1 MKLLCF
7 VRIRRAVFACAL
19 VVLGP
24 AILSAQEPRLANVST
39 LARVGTGG
47 ETLTAGFVV
56 TGTTNKQVVI
66 RAVGP
71 TLQTAF
77 GVAGVLAN
85 PALTVFGPGSSTLIV
100 AENDDWNVA
109 DAATFAAV
117 GAFSLTPNSKDAAI
131 VITLAPGSYTARVS
145 GMGGTSGIALVEVY
159 EVGTTGGK
167 FVNLSTLA
175 QVGGTAGVLTPGFVI
190 TPGGGTRKLLI
201 RAAGPALA
209 QLNVQGFLPNPS
221 LTLTRT
227 DTSPAVVIATNDDW
241 GSPVGSGTASGN
253 TLTSVFQANG
263 AFAFPQGSRDA
274 ALLIDLPPGNYTV
287 QATDIAGGSG
297 LAIVEVY
304 DLSPLQ
310 PAIVTVAALK
320 ATADES
326 GSNNGEFVFTRSGAT
341 ALPLTVRYGIGGSA
355 GNGSD
360 YLTLP
365 GTITI
370 PVGAS
375 SATLPVL
382 VNPDLQTEGTDT
394 VVVSL
399 LTDSNYVLGYP
410 GSATVTITDSP
421 ATLYVAN
428 IRPETSALGSTASG
442 TATILLSADG
452 KLAAIS
458 TSVSNLSSSVVSAH
472 LRISPGGDFVFSL
485 PYGSSGTAHWLFP
498 ATGNYSSAQLLEAL
512 KNGNIYVGL
521 DTATFPQGEVRGTFV
536 QGAGSQVFTP
546 PAPPPTVAL
555 TNVSSIE
562 AARFLTQATF
572 GPKKSEIDALTGGSI
587 DAWITAQL
595 ALPFSSH
602 RAAVIADHATFG
614 GSPSVSNFNAIHPPN
629 RQAAW
634 WKHALT
640 APDQLRQ
647 RMVFALSQIFV
658 VSDVSLGDDSRAQPL
673 AAYYDLLGNG
683 AFGNFRTLLETVTLN
698 PLMGENLSSLRNAKA
713 NPATGTTPDE
723 NYAREIMQLFTIGLN
738 QLQPDGTL
746 ILGEDGLPIP
756 TYNQKTITEMAKI
769 FTGWAY
775 PSTSTNPTAFRT
787 AGRNYYNP
795 LQLFPDWHEDGAK
808 DLSPVRAASVS
819 AGLGGTKDLEIALD
833 ALFEHQNTPP
843 FIARRLIQR
852 LVTSNPSPA
861 YVYRVAQK
869 FVNNGSGVRGDLA
882 AVVRAVLTDFEAR
895 SPLVAANPTSGKLK
909 EPILRLTA
917 FLRAFNA
924 TANSGRYSGH
934 LVLLNDVPITGTS
947 TYAAPARSAT
957 ANSSTLLTNTQ
968 TALAQAPLRSPTV
981 FNFFGPDYVLPGP
994 LAAAGLVAPEFE
1006 ITDDTYATL
1015 VPNSLRS
1022 FVVANNV
1029 PAGTANPTQI
1039 AQASATLMPDYS
1051 FEQTLVSDVPALLNH
1066 LNLLLTQGTLALE
1079 AQARIAAGLAAL
1091 PSSTNALD
1099 RVRSAVLLVLTSP
1112 DAAVQK

>member
-1 MKLLCF
+1 MKLLCPAR
-7 VRIRRAVFACAL
+7 VRRAIFACAL
-19 VVLGP
+19 AVLGP
-24 AILSAQEPRLANVST
+24 ALLSAQEPRLANVST

-56 TGTTNKQVVI
+56 TGSTNKQVVI

-85 PALTVFGPGSSTLIV
+85 PALTVFNRDGVRV
-100 AENDDWNVA
+100 AENDDWNAA
-109 DAATFAAV
+109 DASSFAAV
-117 GAFSLTPNSKDAAI
+117 GAFALSPNSKDAAI

-145 GMGGTSGIALVEVY
+145 DMGGTSGVALVEVY
-159 EVGTTGGK
+159 EVSTTGGK

-175 QVGGTAGVLTPGFVI
+175 QVGGSAGVLTPGFVI

-227 DTSPAVVIATNDDW
+227 DTTPAVVVATNDDW

-253 TLTSVFQANG
+253 TLTSVFQASG
-263 AFAFPQGSRDA
+263 AFAFPPGSRDA

-287 QATDIAGGSG
+287 QATDTAGGSG

-304 DLSPLQ
+304 DLSPLE

-326 GSNNGEFVFTRSGAT
+326 GSNNGEFVFTRTGST
-341 ALPLTVRYGIGGSA
+341 ALPLTLRYGIGGSA

-375 SATLPVL
+375 SAKLAVL

-399 LTDSNYVLGYP
+399 LTDSNYVLGFP
-410 GSATVTITDSP
+410 GSATVTIADSP

-458 TSVSNLSSSVVSAH
+458 TSVSNLSSGVVSAH
-472 LRISPGGDFVFSL
+472 LRISPSGDFVFSL
-485 PYGSSGTAHWLFP
+485 PYGTSGTAHWLFS

-521 DTATFPQGEVRGTFV
+521 DTASFPQGEVRGTFV
-536 QGAGSQVFTP
+536 QGAGSQTFTP

-555 TNVSSIE
+555 TNVSAIE

-572 GPKKSEIDALTGGSI
+572 GPKKSEIEALTGGSI

-602 RAAVIADHATFG
+602 RAAVIADHAAFG

-647 RMVFALSQIFV
+647 RVVFALSQIFV

-683 AFGNFRTLLETVTLN
+683 AFGNFRTLLENVTLN
-698 PLMGENLSSLRNAKA
+698 PLMGEYLSSLRNAKA

-738 QLQPDGTL
+738 KLQPDGTL

-808 DLSPVRAASVS
+808 DLSPVRAAAVP
-819 AGLGGTKDLEIALD
+819 AGQGGTKDLETALD

-882 AVVRAVLTDFEAR
+882 AVVRAILTDFEAR

-909 EPILRLTA
+909 EPVLRLTA

-934 LVLLNDVPITGTS
+934 LVLLNNVQITSAS
-947 TYAAPARSAT
+947 TYSTTGPNPAT
-957 ANSSTLLTNTQ
+957 ASSSTLLTNTQ

-1029 PAGTANPTQI
+1029 PAANANATQI
-1039 AQASATLMPDYS
+1039 AQASATLMPDYA
-1051 FEQTLVSDVPALLNH
+1051 FEQSLVNDIPALLSH
-1066 LNLLLTQGTLALE
+1066 LNLLLTQGTLAPE

-1091 PSSTNALD
+1091 PATTNALD

>member
-1 MKLLCF
+1 MKLPCF
-7 VRIRRAVFACAL
+7 IRMHRAVVFAW
-19 VVLGP
+19 VLTLLLP
-24 AILSAQEPRLANVST
+24 AFLSAQEPRLANVST
-39 LARVGTGG
+39 LGRLGTGG
-47 ETLTAGFVV
+47 GTLTAGFVI
-56 TGTTNKQVVI
+56 TGSANKQVVI

-77 GVAGVLAN
+77 GVADALPN
-85 PALTVFGPGSSTLIV
+85 PALTIFNRDGVPV
-100 AENDDWNVA
+100 AENDDWNAA
-109 DAATFAAV
+109 DAPSFAAV
-117 GAFSLTPNSKDAAI
+117 GAFALSPNSKDAAI
-131 VITLAPGSYTARVS
+131 VTTLAPGSYTARVRS
-145 GMGGTSGIALVEVY
+145 VGDTSGIAIVEVY
-159 EVGTTGGK
+159 EVGTAGGK
-167 FVNLSTLA
+167 FINLSTLA
-175 QVGGTAGVLTPGFVI
+175 QVGGSAGVLTPGFVI
-190 TPGGGTRKLLI
+190 TPGGGNRKLLI

-221 LTLTRT
+221 LTLTRI
-227 DTSPAVVIATNDDW
+227 DTTPATIIATNDNW
-241 GSPVGSGTASGN
+241 GSPVGAGTASGT
-253 TLTSVFQANG
+253 TLAAVFEANG
-263 AFAFPQGSRDA
+263 AFSFPPGSADA
-274 ALLIDLPPGNYTV
+274 ALLVDLPPGNYTV
-287 QATDIAGGSG
+287 QTTDASGGSG
-297 LAIVEVY
+297 LAIVELY
-304 DLSPLQ
+304 DLSPLE

-320 ATADES
+320 STADES
-326 GSNNGEFVFTRSGAT
+326 GSNNGEFVFTRSGST
-341 ALPLTVRYGIGGSA
+341 ALPLTLRYGIGGS
-355 GNGSD
+355 GVNGTD
-360 YLTLP
+360 YLTLS

-375 SATLPVL
+375 STTLPVL

-410 GSATVTITDSP
+410 GSATVTIADSP

-458 TSVSNLSSSVVSAH
+458 TSVSNLSSGVVSAH
-472 LRISPGGDFVFSL
+472 LRISPSGDFVFNL
-485 PYGSSGTAHWLFP
+485 PYDSSGTAHWLFSP
-498 ATGNYSSAQLLEAL
+498 TGNYSSAQLLEAL

-546 PAPPPTVAL
+546 PPPPPTVAL
-555 TNVSSIE
+555 TNVSAVE
-562 AARFLTQATF
+562 ASRFLTQATF

-602 RAAVIADHATFG
+602 RAAVIADHAAFG
-614 GSPSVSNFNAIHPPN
+614 GSPSVTNYNAIHPPN

-647 RMVFALSQIFV
+647 RVAFALSQIFV

-683 AFGNFRTLLETVTLN
+683 AFGNFRTLLENVTLN
-698 PLMGENLSSLRNAKA
+698 PLMAEYLSSLRNSKA
-713 NPATGTTPDE
+713 NPETGTTPDE

-746 ILGEDGLPIP
+746 ILGDDGLPIP
-756 TYNQKTITEMAKI
+756 TYNQRTITEMAKI

-775 PSTSTNPTAFRT
+775 PSTNPAAFRS
-787 AGRNYYNP
+787 APRNYYSP
-795 LQLFPDWHEDGAK
+795 LQLFPDSHDDGVK
-808 DLSPVRAASVS
+808 DLSPVRAAAIA
-819 AGLGGTKDLEIALD
+819 AGQGGTKDLEIALD
-833 ALFEHQNTPP
+833 ALFHHQNTPP

-869 FVNNGSGVRGDLA
+869 FVDNGSGVRGDLA
-882 AVVRAVLTDFEAR
+882 AVVRAILTDFEAR
-895 SPLVAANPTSGKLK
+895 SPLVAANPTFGKLK

-947 TYAAPARSAT
+947 TYPGAPARSAT

-1015 VPNSLRS
+1015 VPNNLRS
-1022 FVVANNV
+1022 FVLANNV
-1029 PAGTANPTQI
+1029 PAANANPTQT
-1039 AQASATLMPDYS
+1039 AQAAATLMPDYAY
-1051 FEQTLVSDVPALLNH
+1051 EQTLVNDVPALLNH
-1066 LNLLLTQGTLALE
+1066 LNLLLAQGRLSAA
-1079 AQARIAAGLAAL
+1079 AQTRITAGLAAL
-1091 PSSTNALD
+1091 PASTSALD